1 MRTSALLRWAGSKR
15 HMLELLESR
24 VPRTTGR
31 YFEPFAGSACL
42 FFTCRPAQA
51 VLADVNEQL
60 LATYRTVRHR
70 PEAVAERV
78 HLWPADAPT
87 FYSVRALNPSE
98 LDAVGRAARFIYL
111 NRLCYNG
118 VYRTNRAGQFNVPF
132 GRNTGRVPECERFV
146 SCAAALRG
154 VLLRVGDFETT
165 TADAEENDVA
175 YLDPPYTQHPEA
187 AYGVYGYG
195 AFQAADVE
203 RMVTHLELLD
213 SRGVAVVLSYAD
225 TPQLRSSLD
234 GRWTIE
240 EVQGYS
246 QVAARP
252 DARRRR
258 TELLVT
264 NRRAHEL
271 KSAEQ

>member
-1 MRTSALLRWAGSKR
+1 
-15 HMLELLESR
+15 MLPLLEAR

-42 FFTCRPAQA
+42 FFTFRPPRA
-51 VLADVNEQL
+51 VLADLNDQL

-70 PEAVAERV
+70 PDAVATRMNA
-78 HLWPADAPT
+78 WPSDAPT
-87 FYSVRALNPSE
+87 FYYVRALDPSK

-132 GRNTGRVPECERFV
+132 GRHTGRLPGPEYFAA
-146 SCAAALRG
+146 CAVALRG
-154 VLLRVGDFETT
+154 VQLRAGDFEAT
-165 TADAEENDVA
+165 TADARESDVA
-175 YLDPPYTQHPEA
+175 YLDPPYTQRPEA

-195 AFQAADVE
+195 AFQGADVE
-203 RMVTHLELLD
+203 RLVAHLDLLD
-213 SRGVAVVLSYAD
+213 GRGVAVVLSYAD
-225 TPQLRSSLD
+225 TAQLRSILD
-234 GRWTIE
+234 DRWTIE
-240 EVQGYS
+240 TVEGYS

-258 TELLVT
+258 TEVLVT
-264 NRRAHEL
+264 NLRAREL
-271 KSAEQ
+271 KAAEQ